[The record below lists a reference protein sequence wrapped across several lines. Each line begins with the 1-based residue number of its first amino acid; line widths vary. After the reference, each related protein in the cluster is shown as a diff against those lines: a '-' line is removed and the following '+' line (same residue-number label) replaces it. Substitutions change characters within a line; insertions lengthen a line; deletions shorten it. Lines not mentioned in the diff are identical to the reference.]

1 MATFYRPYIH
11 PSDYPAFTAIADLE
25 LPRLYPT
32 WRIQRELSER
42 QLRRSG
48 HRTASVEV
56 KPGEFLSYCRE
67 RQLRPDSVALH
78 AFAQY
83 CGRVPT
89 AAGDRD
95 IQPIPVVAP
104 AARAG
109 VDGRPITR

>member
-25 LPRLYPT
+25 LPRLYPA
-32 WRIQRELSER
+32 WQIQRELSER

-48 HRTASVEV
+48 HRTVSVAV
-56 KPGEFLSYCRE
+56 KPEEFLSYCRE
-67 RQLRPDSVALH
+67 RRLRPDSVALH

-83 CGRVPT
+83 SGRGAT
-89 AAGDRD
+89 AARDRD

-104 AARAG
+104 AVQARLG
-109 VDGRPITR
+109 GRPITR